1 MMPTRSSLQPIAPL
15 LLAILSVLPGIPCLC
30 LAQDHDAA
38 PKRVSSLRAGALSV
52 SVDVSGKRFAGLH
65 VHDGI
70 SHRTIDMNEAF
81 VLVLK
86 DKTLLRSTDMQATAI
101 SNSMIVPDPHR
112 SLRTAHDDTQPAT
125 SSCWSFT
132 SPNTTAAL
140 DWCLILRSGS
150 NYARELLRITATNQD
165 LPITEVRLLDFA
177 DPGAHVDGTVKG
189 SPVVDDNMFFG
200 IEHPLSINTA
210 QNGAVTASLFRDLP
224 LRSGQTVTCS
234 AVLGTAQ
241 PGQLRRAFL
250 AYIESER
257 PRPYKPF
264 LHYNSWFDLGY
275 QNRFDEAGALDRVN
289 AFGQQ
294 LVVARHVQLD
304 SFLFDDGWDDPHTLW
319 GFDSG
324 FPHGFT
330 KTGEAAAKYN
340 AGIGVWLSPWGG
352 YDEQKKERIAYGRA
366 HRYEI
371 LNDGYALSGPK
382 YFQRFQDTCLE
393 MIDRFNVNQFKFD
406 GTGNANRVFPGSAF
420 DSDFDAAIHLIERLR
435 QQKPSIFI
443 NLTTGTTA
451 SPFWLFY
458 ADSIWRGGEDHDFS
472 GVGNPRQRW
481 ITYRDAQTYKN
492 IVRQGPLF
500 PLNSLML
507 HGIIYASQAK
517 DLTTDPNNDF
527 ADEVH
532 SYFGTCTQLQEMYIT
547 PSLLSTANWDTLA
560 EAARWSRAHAN
571 TLKDTHWIGGD
582 PDQLQVYGWAA
593 WSLHQGIL
601 TLRNPSKEPQTFN
614 IDVASAFELQHSDPA
629 SYKVHSIWT
638 GTKDWPPSHIE
649 ELQAGKTFPIHLAPF
664 EVLTLEA
671 APTR

>member
-1 MMPTRSSLQPIAPL
+1 MSNLSYIRWIGPL
-15 LLAILSVLPGIPCLC
+15 FLTILSTIPGNC
-30 LAQDHDAA
+30 LAQ
-38 PKRVSSLRAGALSV
+38 SQGSALSV
-52 SVDVSGKRFAGLH
+52 NVDVSGKRFAGLH
-65 VHDGI
+65 VHDDI
-70 SHRTIDMNEAF
+70 SGRTLDIGEVF

-86 DKTLLRSTDMQATAI
+86 DKTLLRSTDMQVIAI
-101 SNSMIVPDPHR
+101 SNSIAASDPH
-112 SLRTAHDDTQPAT
+112 SALRTAHQDAPPPG

-132 SPNTTAAL
+132 SPSTSARL
-140 DWCLILRSGS
+140 DWCIILRPGS
-150 NYARELLRITATNQD
+150 NYVRELLRITATNTD
-165 LPITEVRLLDFA
+165 LPIAEVRLLQFA

-189 SPVVDDNMFFG
+189 TPVVDANMFFG
-200 IEHPLSINTA
+200 IEHPLSANTV
-210 QNGAVTASLFRDLP
+210 QDGTVKASLFRDLP
-224 LRSGQTVTCS
+224 LRSGQSVTYS
-234 AVLGTAQ
+234 SVLGTSR

-275 QNRFDEAGALDRVN
+275 GNRFDEAGALDRIN

-324 FPHGFT
+324 FPHGVA
-330 KTGEAAAKYN
+330 KTGEVAAQYK

-352 YDEQKKERIAYGRA
+352 YEEQKTERIAYGKQ
-366 HRYEI
+366 HGFEI

-382 YFQRFQDTCLE
+382 YFQRFQQTCLE
-393 MIDRFNVNQFKFD
+393 MIDRCNVNQFKFD
-406 GTGNANRVFPGSAF
+406 GTGNADRVFPGSAF

-435 QQKPSIFI
+435 QEKPSIFI

-472 GVGNPRQRW
+472 GVGSNRQRW

-532 SYFGTCTQLQEMYIT
+532 SYFGTGTQLQEMYIT
-547 PSLLSTANWDTLA
+547 PSLLSQANWDTLA
-560 EAARWSRAHAN
+560 EAARWSRANAD

-593 WSLHQGIL
+593 WSPHQGIL
-601 TLRNPSKEPQTFN
+601 TLRNPSKESQTF
-614 IDVASAFELQHSDPA
+614 DVDVTSAFELQQTDPA
-629 SYKVHSIWT
+629 TYKVHSVWSNPKNWAPNQAHEI
-638 GTKDWPPSHIE
+638 H
-649 ELQAGKTFPIHLAPF
+649 AGKTFPIHLAPF
-664 EVLTLEA
+664 EVITLEA
-671 APTR
+671 IPTR